1 MAYEMLVGLNVV
13 DDELYSDYRAAMK
26 PILAV
31 YGGDFGCD
39 FKVAEVLLPTD
50 NPDINRVFT
59 IGFPTQEQAD
69 HFFADPDYLGVKA
82 RYFEA
87 SVADTT
93 ILASYQRDS

>member
-13 DDELYSDYRAAMK
+13 DDEVYQAYRTAMK
-26 PILAV
+26 PILTV

-39 FKVAEVLLPTD
+39 FKITEVLLPGD

-59 IGFPTQEQAD
+59 IGFPTREQAD
-69 HFFADPDYLGVKA
+69 HFFADPDYLGIKA

-87 SVADTT
+87 SVASTA
-93 ILASYQRDS
+93 ILASYQRES